1 MKKINNKKG
10 FTLVELLIAMSIFM
24 VFILVVSNS
33 FIDII
38 RAQKTA
44 NETRSMY
51 SELRNLIDLVNNEM
65 REGSVDFFC
74 YNQDILVNPDFVAQS
89 LARCVEGADL
99 QISTGNNL
107 RTISKDGLQS
117 SVIKFV
123 AGSPSVD
130 GVAGVPGKVMLM
142 RFRNNNGSWS
152 AAPGFESG
160 FEEFAFSNL
169 EVKDLKFDIYP
180 KIDPTSSEAKKN
192 LAAQLQ
198 PMVKMNVQ
206 VGSKIE
212 TVKFDLNFQTLI
224 TARK

>member
-1 MKKINNKKG
+1 MIKNKLKKG

-24 VFILVVSNS
+24 IFMLVVSNS

-44 NETRSMY
+44 NETRLMY
-51 SELRNLIDLVNNEM
+51 SELRDFVDLVNNEM

-74 YNQDILVNPDFVAQS
+74 YNQDILINPDFTSQS
-89 LARCVEGADL
+89 LARCIEGADL
-99 QISTGNNL
+99 QISSGNNL

-117 SVIKFV
+117 TVIKFLS
-123 AGSPSVD
+123 GDDLS
-130 GVAGVPGKVMLM
+130 GGKIMLM

-152 AAPGFESG
+152 IAPGFESG
-160 FEEFAFSNL
+160 FQEFAFSNL
-169 EVKDLKFDIYP
+169 VVKKLIFDIYP
-180 KIDPTSSEAKKN
+180 KVDPASEESQKN

-198 PMVKMNVQ
+198 PMVRMQIQ
-206 VGSKIE
+206 VGSKVE
-212 TVKFDLNFQTLI
+212 TVNFDLNFQTLI